1 MEKQEKK
8 PLSQRYEVGLMV
20 VSVIIVAA
28 LVAGIS
34 IFPEKGKEVAA
45 AAMHMMTYTF
55 GSTMQFITVIIL
67 IFLVALGFSKYGSI
81 RLGKEKPDYKTSSWV
96 AMMFFTGLGAGTVY
110 WAFLEWGYH
119 FNAAPQLEGTV
130 VTEAYAYELS
140 LAYAMFDWGPAAWAL
155 LCIFVLP
162 FAYHYYVKNDK
173 ELRFSALCKYTVG
186 DKAVKGL
193 FGKVVDF
200 IFIFAAIGSIC
211 ITAGTST
218 STVASAVADLLGISP
233 SFALSVIILLSVS
246 ALYTVTSLLGI
257 ERGMRKISDW
267 NVYFCIFLLIF
278 ILVAGPTRFILDSL
292 VNSMG
297 VLAQEFVRMCT
308 FTDPVGRGGY
318 PQDWTVFY
326 LVYWFVFG
334 PFTGLFVAKISKGRT
349 IREIILNMLF
359 TGTAGLFFFF
369 GIITAYEQS
378 LRIDGILDIPAMLTN
393 GQSENIASA
402 VLQTLPFPKFAI
414 LLYLVVIILFLATT
428 LDSCSYTL
436 ASTVSKGLKE
446 GEEPK
451 RSLKF
456 VWCLVGVAI
465 PLAIT
470 FAGTDINTIKSV
482 VLATGLPLVIILAI
496 IYYGFLREM
505 KKDFGRKTR
514 DQIIADTELPEN
526 VQ

>member
-8 PLSQRYEVGLMV
+8 PLSQRYEVGLMI

-34 IFPEKGKEVAA
+34 IFPEKGKEVAS

-119 FNAAPQLEGTV
+119 FNAAPQLEGAV

-155 LCIFVLP
+155 LCVFVLP

-233 SFALSVIILLSVS
+233 SFALSVIILL
-246 ALYTVTSLLGI
+246 
-257 ERGMRKISDW
+257 
-267 NVYFCIFLLIF
+267 
-278 ILVAGPTRFILDSL
+278 
-292 VNSMG
+292 G
-297 VLAQEFVRMCT
+297 V
-308 FTDPVGRGGY
+308 
-318 PQDWTVFY
+318 
-326 LVYWFVFG
+326 
-334 PFTGLFVAKISKGRT
+334 
-349 IREIILNMLF
+349 
-359 TGTAGLFFFF
+359 
-369 GIITAYEQS
+369 
-378 LRIDGILDIPAMLTN
+378 
-393 GQSENIASA
+393 SA

-451 RSLKF
+451 RGLKV
-456 VWCLVGVAI
+456 VWCLLGVAI

-505 KKDFGRKTR
+505 KNDFGRKTR
-514 DQIIADTELPEN
+514 DQIIAESELPEN
-526 VQ
+526 AW

>member
-34 IFPEKGKEVAA
+34 IFPEKGKEVAS

-119 FNAAPQLEGTV
+119 FNAVPQLEGAA

-155 LCIFVLP
+155 LCVFVLP

-233 SFALSVIILLSVS
+233 SFALSVIILLGVS

-267 NVYFCIFLLIF
+267 NVYFCVFLLLF

-292 VNSMG
+292 VNSLG
-297 VLAQEFVRMCT
+297 VLTQEFVRMCT

-349 IREIILNMLF
+349 IREIILNMLV
-359 TGTAGLFFFF
+359 TGTAGLFFF

-378 LRIDGILDIPAMLTN
+378 LRIDGVLDIPAMLTN

-451 RSLKF
+451 RGLKF

-482 VLATGLPLVIILAI
+482 VLATGLPLDIILAI

-505 KKDFGRKTR
+505 KKDFGRKTQ
-514 DQIIADTELPEN
+514 DQIIAESELPEN
-526 VQ
+526 AW